1 MAQGH
6 SVDEYLE
13 TIYFLAFP
21 IGEYRPQSSGA
32 PTLAARVAEMLGV
45 SRASA
50 GEMLK
55 RLEGE
60 GLVERGEHKEAIL
73 TPSGRERAERVVRR
87 HRLVERLLTDFMGY
101 TAAEAHVYADEI
113 GESFSDDM
121 IERID
126 ERLGHPER
134 CPHGWPLDTE
144 AEQAENREL
153 APLAELVEHQAED
166 RVRVAL
172 GPPVLGVDVGED
184 GLEAELLDD
193 RQLARVRVEAGR
205 TEEPRRRAE
214 DFLDCVLTA
223 LDLPA
228 HLALLDLGQA
238 RMREGVA
245 PKLVALT
252 DDPLY
257 EVRVL
262 ADALADHEEGRAR
275 LVVAQEIEH
284 ERGPARGTVV
294 EGERDRLQT
303 ARTKSPAAAFSLIA
317 RSSPFT
323 RTVSCSAAG

>member
-21 IGEYRPQSSGA
+21 IGEYRPQATGA

-55 RLEGE
+55 RLEAE

-73 TPSGRERAERVVRR
+73 TPKGRERAERVVRR

-101 TAAEAHVYADEI
+101 TAAEAHVHADEI
-113 GESFSDDM
+113 GESFNDDM

-153 APLAELVEHQAED
+153 SPLADLSPGARAEIVRLAEHDGELLHWFYDQGFVPGTQLEVREAQPAAEQLK
-166 RVRVAL
+166 VRVN
-172 GPPVLGVDVGED
+172 GDE
-184 GLEAELLDD
+184 
-193 RQLARVRVEAGR
+193 
-205 TEEPRRRAE
+205 RAISE
-214 DFLDCVLTA
+214 
-223 LDLPA
+223 
-228 HLALLDLGQA
+228 
-238 RMREGVA
+238 
-245 PKLVALT
+245 K
-252 DDPLY
+252 
-257 EVRVL
+257 
-262 ADALADHEEGRAR
+262 
-275 LVVAQEIEH
+275 
-284 ERGPARGTVV
+284 
-294 EGERDRLQT
+294 
-303 ARTKSPAAAFSLIA
+303 AAAGLFVRA
-317 RSSPFT
+317 
-323 RTVSCSAAG
+323 V